1 MKVCA
6 LEERGLFVKVCRCMC
21 VCVCVCLCVSVYP
34 FYFVQSNLLPPTPS
48 VFVKLLMLG
57 CCLHDQLPLALA
69 GAEDLL
75 GAAFSWLILRIT
87 EDWRLCVWGQ
97 LTPPRHLFKA
107 PETGAALWA
116 AVPRARHL
124 SRGLAEGASAR
135 QNQNKGSLCGQL
147 SLRGPAVF
155 KWVQNHKPIVLSQH
169 AKV

>member
-1 MKVCA
+1 MRWTEKRA
-6 LEERGLFVKVCRCMC
+6 REKI
-21 VCVCVCLCVSVYP
+21 VCVCVCASVYP
-34 FYFVQSNLLPPTPS
+34 FYF
-48 VFVKLLMLG
+48 
-57 CCLHDQLPLALA
+57 DQWCFGPISCLPLSLSLWNCWCSVVACKTGCHWLA
-69 GAEDLL
+69 WAEDLL

-97 LTPPRHLFKA
+97 LTPPGHLFKA
-107 PETGAALWA
+107 PETGTALWA